1 MKLAL
6 LALTAALAASPFSA
20 AQSPSDKAAQQRAT
34 PPSQQPAPD
43 PFAGVP
49 AAKPD
54 DVKSVDSLLAALYEV
69 ISGPAGERDW
79 KRFRS
84 LFMPNARLT
93 SAERSPDGVI
103 HVRPS
108 SVEDY
113 VRLARHGY
121 FLEERSFFEKPIVSR
136 VQTFGNVA
144 QIFSSYESRHALGEA
159 PFARGINSLQM
170 LYDGKRWW
178 VVNILWDEERPD
190 NPLPQGICK
199 QTLKR
204 LKSAALIHRANSPFR
219 LSLQASAHLL

>member
-6 LALTAALAASPFSA
+6 LALTVALAATPFAA
-20 AQSPSDKAAQQRAT
+20 AQSSSNNAPAQQPA
-34 PPSQQPAPD
+34 PQSAPD

-49 AAKPD
+49 AAKPE

-93 SAERSPDGVI
+93 SAEKTPDGVI

-113 VRLARHGY
+113 VRLGGNY
-121 FLEERSFFEKPIVSR
+121 FLKNGFFEKPIVSR
-136 VQTFGNVA
+136 VETFGNVA
-144 QIFSSYESRHALGEA
+144 QVFSSYESRHALGEA

-190 NPLPQGICK
+190 NPLPK
-199 QTLKR
+199 DF
-204 LKSAALIHRANSPFR
+204 AAKP
-219 LSLQASAHLL
+219 

>member
-6 LALTAALAASPFSA
+6 LTLAASLVVSNSA
-20 AQSPSDKAAQQRAT
+20 SVQSSSEKPAPQERAT
-34 PPSQQPAPD
+34 PAQAAPD
-43 PFAGVP
+43 PFANVP
-49 AAKPD
+49 PAKPD
-54 DVKSVDSLLAALYEV
+54 DVKSVESLLAALYDV

-79 KRFRS
+79 NRFRS

-93 SAERSPDGVI
+93 SAEKTPDGTIRV
-103 HVRPS
+103 HPS

-113 VRLARHGY
+113 VRLGGNY
-121 FLEERSFFEKPIVSR
+121 FLKNGFFEKPIVSR

-144 QIFSSYESRHALGEA
+144 QVFSSYESRHAPGEA

-190 NPLPQGICK
+190 NPLPK
-199 QTLKR
+199 EFAA
-204 LKSAALIHRANSPFR
+204 KS
-219 LSLQASAHLL
+219 

>member
-6 LALTAALAASPFSA
+6 LALTAALAATPFAA
-20 AQSPSDKAAQQRAT
+20 AQSSSNSAPAQQPAT
-34 PPSQQPAPD
+34 PPQSAPD
-43 PFAGVP
+43 PFRSVP

-54 DVKSVDSLLAALYEV
+54 DVKSVDSLLAALYDV

-79 KRFRS
+79 NRFRS

-93 SAERSPDGVI
+93 SAEKTPDGVI

-113 VRLARHGY
+113 VRLGSNY
-121 FLEERSFFEKPIVSR
+121 FLKNGFFEKPMVSR
-136 VQTFGNVA
+136 VETFGNVA
-144 QIFSSYESRHALGEA
+144 QVFSSYESRHALGEA

-190 NPLPQGICK
+190 NPLPK
-199 QTLKR
+199 DFETK
-204 LKSAALIHRANSPFR
+204 P
-219 LSLQASAHLL
+219 